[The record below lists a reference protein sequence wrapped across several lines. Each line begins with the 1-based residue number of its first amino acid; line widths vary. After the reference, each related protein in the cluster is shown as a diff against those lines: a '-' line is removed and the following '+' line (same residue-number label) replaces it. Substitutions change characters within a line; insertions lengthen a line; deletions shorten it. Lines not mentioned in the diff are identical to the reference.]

1 MLKPLT
7 LSLSLAVALGACS
20 VSMAGLF
27 ASSQCPS
34 PQGPCASPQS
44 SCLPSPQCAPRK
56 HWNFHFPKPC
66 FTYEWVL
73 RKKMVWSCGNS
84 ACNTCVTPSSQ
95 CGPSS
100 QILGSGQAY
109 PTVYGGTYGT
119 GQMIYGAGT
128 GAGAG
133 AMTTPPP
140 AGGEMTGPATTTAPT
155 GTEVPEPPKVDTPV
169 TTPTPEPPG
178 PAGAAPTPT
187 PPGPGPQSSLLFSTP
202 SGN

>member
-34 PQGPCASPQS
+34 PQGPCASAQS
-44 SCLPSPQCAPRK
+44 SCLPSAQCAPRK

-73 RKKMVWSCGNS
+73 RKRMCWSCGNPG
-84 ACNTCVTPSSQ
+84 CNTCAMPSSQ

-109 PTVYGGTYGT
+109 PTVYGGTYSA
-119 GQMIYGAGT
+119 GQMTAPAPATT
-128 GAGAG
+128 GE
-133 AMTTPPP
+133 MTTP
-140 AGGEMTGPATTTAPT
+140 APT
-155 GTEVPEPPKVDTPV
+155 GTEVPEPPKVDTPAA
-169 TTPTPEPPG
+169 PTPEPPAG
-178 PAGAAPTPT
+178 VAPAPA